1 MASYSP
7 PIDSSGRR
15 ALVQRAEDFFE
26 KILGSGLNVGLPG
39 PAPWQAPQSADRE
52 DGGEEPEH
60 ADREQ
65 RPDEKEVSAGIGEPA
80 GDADALPPHVD
91 VGDDQRKERQKE
103 HDDVP
108 RSPFGKHQRSVQ
120 PDDGEGHHHNEVC
133 EPSRLPPVHDVSRQV
148 KRKKEKQEQR
158 RDG

>member
-65 RPDEKEVSAGIGEPA
+65 RPDEEEVSAGIGEPA
-80 GDADALPPHVD
+80 GDADTLPLHVD
-91 VGDDQRKERQKE
+91 VGDEHRKERSEE
-103 HDDVP
+103 HDDVARP
-108 RSPFGKHQRSVQ
+108 PPGKQQRSVQ
-120 PDDGEGHHHNEVC
+120 PNAGNEHG
-133 EPSRLPPVHDVSRQV
+133 PNQV
-148 KRKKEKQEQR
+148 
-158 RDG
+158 